1 MYMRLLKDIAQKI
14 AKKRTLRN
22 SSCQE
27 KRLFFQ
33 VVQGVREKCL
43 MLGTFHLLRQV
54 SFPLSPTLLPLA
66 SGWIRPMGDPQKE
79 LRGREENRAKAF
91 FYWLQMQCHLRV
103 TDWPCLSSG
112 GHSPPV
118 QLPLQFPK
126 TAASPVP
133 SDLKMAMALCCCQ
146 LRGIVTSDICNKI
159 IKIYYYPAYIF
170 VDSPLIKL
178 FSINSLNV

>member
-1 MYMRLLKDIAQKI
+1 MPYARY
-14 AKKRTLRN
+14 
-22 SSCQE
+22 
-27 KRLFFQ
+27 
-33 VVQGVREKCL
+33 
-43 MLGTFHLLRQV
+43 
-54 SFPLSPTLLPLA
+54 FPFAPPSQLPTLLPLA

-126 TAASPVP
+126 TAASPCP
-133 SDLKMAMALCCCQ
+133 FRPKDGNGSLLLLAP
-146 LRGIVTSDICNKI
+146 GYCNI
-159 IKIYYYPAYIF
+159 
-170 VDSPLIKL
+170 
-178 FSINSLNV
+178 